1 MTPGAR
7 VRERELVLCA
17 VGRDIQISTQNGED
31 TIGMQSAEPGRK
43 TPYSPDI
50 GWRVV
55 WQRLGMEM
63 QFRDIANR
71 LQIATSTA
79 HRIFKRFEET
89 GDVTAS
95 KQSRRLHARKLD
107 EHHELL
113 IIAMVM
119 ENPCVYLREVCQRIE
134 EATHVRVSGSTI
146 CRILRKNGYTR
157 KKVQQVAR
165 QRSVEYR
172 AAFMAQVLQYEPGY
186 FVWVDE
192 TGSDAK
198 NHIRKFGYALCGQPP
213 IYHRFLARGKRI
225 SAIAAISCEGLV
237 GVELTTGSVNA
248 EKFLEFVQGT
258 LIPEMEP
265 FDGSKK
271 KSIVVLDNCSIHHAR
286 LVKDALED
294 AGILVIYLPP
304 YSPDLNPI
312 EEAFSYI
319 KYYLKDHDEVLQVV
333 TQPTAIIQAAF
344 NSITVQ
350 QCKGWIKDSGYC

>member
-1 MTPGAR
+1 
-7 VRERELVLCA
+7 
-17 VGRDIQISTQNGED
+17 
-31 TIGMQSAEPGRK
+31 MQSAEPGRK

-63 QFRDIANR
+63 QFRDIASR

-79 HRIFKRFEET
+79 HRIFKRFEES
-89 GDVTAS
+89 GDVAPS
-95 KQSRRLHARKLD
+95 KQSSRLNARKLD

-113 IIAMVM
+113 IIAIVI

-134 EATHVRVSGSTI
+134 EATHTRISGSTV

-157 KKVQQVAR
+157 KKIQQIAR

-172 AAFMAQVLQYEPGY
+172 AAFMAQVLQYDQEY

-198 NHIRKFGYALCGQPP
+198 NHIRKFGYALRGQTP
-213 IYHRFLARGKRI
+213 IYHRLVARGKRI
-225 SAIAAISCEGLV
+225 SAIAAISSEGLI

-265 FDGSKK
+265 FDGSKR
-271 KSIVVLDNCSIHHAR
+271 KSIVILDNCCIHHAR
-286 LVKDALED
+286 VVKDTLQD

-319 KYYLKDHDEVLQVV
+319 KYYLKDHDELLQVV

-344 NSITVQ
+344 DSITAK
-350 QCKGWIKDSGYC
+350 QCKGWIKHSGYC